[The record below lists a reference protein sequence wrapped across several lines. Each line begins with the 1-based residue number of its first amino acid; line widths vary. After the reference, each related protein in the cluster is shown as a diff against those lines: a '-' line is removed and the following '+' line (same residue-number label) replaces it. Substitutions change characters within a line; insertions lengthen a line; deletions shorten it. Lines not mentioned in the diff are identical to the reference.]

1 MIFTSLTF
9 LYKYKCTL
17 SIYLSPHSVSH
28 LHPGV
33 FQPPK
38 LTKWE
43 KRMKWEMDYSRA
55 DVRLWNQTSV
65 QRWVNWISLPSV
77 PSPGPPVSAEV
88 PRSPGLFGKSNTC
101 QPSWLRRLRC
111 CLSFSPSRFYLFTC
125 GNCGRPRSG
134 RLARRNCFVQKI
146 VNKILCFTAAC
157 LSTLLRPGICCS
169 IHYTPLKQF
178 VPLRHFKEMWLGV
191 FPRPVRL
198 RLRVSWYHRLDMVFS
213 GLVGKCDGSVDEG
226 TLMAMASVLALAL
239 GLLCILNTSNKV
251 WGQ

>member
-17 SIYLSPHSVSH
+17 SIYLSPHSVSR

-88 PRSPGLFGKSNTC
+88 PRSPGLFWEIKHLSA
-101 QPSWLRRLRC
+101 QLAAEAAV
-111 CLSFSPSRFYLFTC
+111 LSFVLAVSFSSVYMWELWEAPL
-125 GNCGRPRSG
+125 RPP
-134 RLARRNCFVQKI
+134 CQEE
-146 VNKILCFTAAC
+146 
-157 LSTLLRPGICCS
+157 LLRAKNCQQDFMF
-169 IHYTPLKQF
+169 Y
-178 VPLRHFKEMWLGV
+178 
-191 FPRPVRL
+191 
-198 RLRVSWYHRLDMVFS
+198 
-213 GLVGKCDGSVDEG
+213 GSLSEHI
-226 TLMAMASVLALAL
+226 TEAWH
-239 GLLCILNTSNKV
+239 LLFNSLHSA
-251 WGQ
+251 